1 MIFSLALKSAIL
13 LNCSRS
19 WFLWPSS
26 RASIQ
31 VGLVFLLRRRFGS
44 NFTHT
49 LACFFFSELAL
60 DFLQSLFFPLLLLRC
75 CRFERWRW
83 NENRWQKCCLHDSTA
98 KQNSQSE
105 SGKIFCVGQSTRLL
119 VQGQL
124 RSFDRWHLQAK
135 IVNIRSIFLKWK
147 FWRKYLN

>member
-1 MIFSLALKSAIL
+1 MIWNHNSFVNFSLALKSAIL

-49 LACFFFSELAL
+49 MACFFFSELAL
-60 DFLQSLFFPLLLLRC
+60 DFLQSLIFSAAAAATMLSVRTMTREWKSLAKMLPSR
-75 CRFERWRW
+75 
-83 NENRWQKCCLHDSTA
+83 LH
-98 KQNSQSE
+98 
-105 SGKIFCVGQSTRLL
+105 GKIKQPIRERKDF
-119 VQGQL
+119 L
-124 RSFDRWHLQAK
+124 RGSKHALACSRPTAIVWHLQAK
-135 IVNIRSIFLKWK
+135 IVNF
-147 FWRKYLN
+147 F